1 MYFNKFRWLVCL
13 IGFLPSISFS
23 QSKKDARIEH
33 LIYAVLENIPDNL
46 YDLPAGV
53 QRVVL
58 YDVESNLPKVY
69 LRSEDLRVELTQKLT
84 KMGLKVVFL
93 PEFET
98 KINLK
103 IKTTDST
110 IVIDNRKP
118 LSRIKSNP
126 DKFNLICAENNI
138 QGLFN
143 CYLYYDS
150 VNGPKLTMSILHP
163 GSKNL
168 LWMKKIDLSEDV
180 IINRSEFALNF
191 GIGTQKINEITN
203 ARNELITKNLLT
215 IPYMVGA
222 KYSQYLNKKRN
233 QQLGLAALVR
243 VVDQTPIEY
252 LDTNLGRLSTV
263 VIPSVGIT
271 YKFHFLPKKSVIPNY
286 WMGFQLGLNYF
297 NYNQPFAGMEQL
309 ISLNVSPR
317 MQFGFRLEQTFSEF
331 DSYANDLYIVKLDN
345 INYAL
350 QVSFTF

>member
-1 MYFNKFRWLVCL
+1 MKSIKSVLLLSVLFYFNSVLHA
-13 IGFLPSISFS
+13 

-33 LIYAVLENIPDNL
+33 LIYAVLDDIPDNL

-69 LRSEDLRVELTQKLT
+69 MRSEDLRVEITQKLT

-110 IVIDNRKP
+110 IVIDNRRP
-118 LSRIKSNP
+118 LSRVKNNP
-126 DKFNLICAENNI
+126 DKFNQICAENNI

-143 CYLYYDS
+143 TYLYYDS

-180 IINRSEFALNF
+180 IINRSEFAVNF
-191 GIGTQKINEITN
+191 GIGIQNVNEITDTKN
-203 ARNELITKNLLT
+203 VPITKDLQT
-215 IPYMVGA
+215 IPYMIGA
-222 KYSQYLNKKRN
+222 KYSQYLNKKRS
-233 QQLGLAALVR
+233 QQLGVAAMVR
-243 VVDQTPIEY
+243 VVDQTPVAY
-252 LDTNLGRLSTV
+252 NDTNLGRLSTV
-263 VIPSVGIT
+263 IIPSVGIA

-297 NYNQPFAGMEQL
+297 NYNQPFAGMEQVV
-309 ISLNVSPR
+309 SLNVSPR
-317 MQFGFRLEQTFSEF
+317 MQIGFRVEQTFSEF

-350 QVSFTF
+350 QLSFTF

>member
-1 MYFNKFRWLVCL
+1 
-13 IGFLPSISFS
+13 
-23 QSKKDARIEH
+23 

-69 LRSEDLRVELTQKLT
+69 WRSEDLRVELTQKLT

-180 IINRSEFALNF
+180 QGIKNTNTLQDLKLIGHGLN
-191 GIGTQKINEITN
+191 ISANTDAIVATDTLLGTTVATTGSNT
-203 ARNELITKNLLT
+203 
-215 IPYMVGA
+215 
-222 KYSQYLNKKRN
+222 
-233 QQLGLAALVR
+233 LA
-243 VVDQTPIEY
+243 I
-252 LDTNLGRLSTV
+252 
-263 VIPSVGIT
+263 VGIT
-271 YKFHFLPKKSVIPNY
+271 SA
-286 WMGFQLGLNYF
+286 LGLPATGITPSTGIYGSIDSKTSRALFGSGNVAIYGAGLSEYINVVYNNSHFEDVVGINNKVF
-297 NYNQPFAGMEQL
+297 NLKEPYKSLPTTLNNLSDVVSTKQNIFTCISPL
-309 ISLNVSPR
+309 IKT
-317 MQFGFRLEQTFSEF
+317 MFQ
-331 DSYANDLYIVKLDN
+331 I
-345 INYAL
+345 I
-350 QVSFTF
+350 